1 MVNIILSGCNGR
13 MGRMISRICGESD
26 DIAITAGVDLY
37 SVKLDAYP
45 VYSSFNDIEAEADAV
60 VDFSNPSVLT
70 SLLAYCKKKRLP
82 VVLCTTGYT
91 EEQLAEIRAASKEIP
106 IFRSFNMSIGIN
118 LLTELVKK
126 AVSVLGD
133 AYDIEI
139 VEMHHR
145 TKLDAPSGTAIMLA
159 EAAQE
164 ARGRGDY
171 VYERHSVRQPRGA
184 DEIGISSLRGGT
196 VVGEHSVIFA
206 GPDEVI
212 ELKHSAYSR
221 EVFANGAVRAAKFMS
236 DVKEPGMYDMSDIV

>member
-13 MGRMISRICGESD
+13 MGRMISRICGETD
-26 DIAITAGVDLY
+26 GIAITAGVDLY
-37 SVKLDAYP
+37 GVKLDAYP
-45 VYSSFNDIEAEADAV
+45 VFTSFDELKAEADAV
-60 VDFSNPSVLT
+60 VDFSNPSAL
-70 SLLAYCKKKRLP
+70 SPLLDFCVKKRLP
-82 VVLCTTGYT
+82 LVLCTTGYT
-91 EEQLAEIRAASKEIP
+91 EEQLAAIRAASKEIP
-106 IFRSFNMSIGIN
+106 VFRSGNMSIGIN

-133 AYDIEI
+133 GYDIEI

-145 TKLDAPSGTAIMLA
+145 TKLDAPSGTALMLA
-159 EAAQE
+159 EAAKE
-164 ARGRGDY
+164 ARGRGEY
-171 VYERHSVRQPRGA
+171 VYERHSVRQQRGA

-221 EVFANGAVRAAKFMS
+221 EVFANGAIRAAKFLAG
-236 DVKEPGMYDMSDIV
+236 VKDPGMYDMSDIV

>member
-159 EAAQE
+159 EAAKE
-164 ARGRGDY
+164 ARGRGEY
-171 VYERHSVRQPRGA
+171 VYERHSVRQQRGA